1 MKVST
6 CITSGGCMSNNESTK
21 DRILDS
27 FLQLLIK
34 KGYKGTTTR
43 AIAEV
48 AGVNEVTIFRQF
60 GSKKAIL
67 EEVVQSFS
75 YAPKLAKVMKENIS
89 WELEKDLMLISDE
102 YQNLL
107 EELKGFILIGFREA
121 GSFPEIDEEISKV
134 PRQLM
139 EELTKYFYAMQNQ
152 GKIISETNIE
162 AQVMNF
168 IWINFGYFISN
179 ARLGNQV
186 TSVSRDEY
194 LKNSI
199 QLFTRG
205 LTP

>member
-1 MKVST
+1 
-6 CITSGGCMSNNESTK
+6 MSINESTTK

-27 FLQLLIK
+27 FLQLIIK

-43 AIAEV
+43 AIAEC

-60 GSKKAIL
+60 GNKKAIL
-67 EEVVQSFS
+67 EELVQSFS
-75 YAPKLAKVMKENIS
+75 YAPKLAKVMSERIT
-89 WELEKDLMLISDE
+89 WDLEKDLYIISDE
-102 YQNLL
+102 YQKLL

-121 GSFPEIDEEISKV
+121 GIFPEIDEEIAKV

-139 EELTKYFYAMQNQ
+139 EELTRYFYSMQEQ
-152 GKIISETNIE
+152 GKIISNTNIE

-186 TSVSRDEY
+186 SKVSRDEF
-194 LKNSI
+194 LQNSI
-199 QLFTRG
+199 QLFARG